1 MQQNKIIVPQV
12 VPQVPRVVTIPQVV
26 VPMVKRPATPPI
38 AMGKQEEII
47 RMIGEVR
54 EEIRVNNNN
63 RQEVEERIH
72 EEYQNIIRQMREE
85 HEEEIRRRQ
94 EEYQNN
100 ITTLLQQQQN
110 VIRELIEQQQNVIM
124 GMIRQHENNIGAIM
138 RTTQEVQQEIV
149 GVRRQIEEIRGAV
162 VEPEREEEEEEISTI
177 GGNRITK
184 ERGERLREEEIRILL
199 NRIAKNITTYQ
210 QKYTKGEREEQ
221 IRNMRETQGILR
233 EIQEGRRRVKRGT
246 GIKA

>member
-1 MQQNKIIVPQV
+1 MQQNRIVVPVVPKIVPM
-12 VPQVPRVVTIPQVV
+12 PN
-26 VPMVKRPATPPI
+26 RPLTPPI

-54 EEIRVNNNN
+54 EEIRAVAVNNNN
-63 RQEVEERIH
+63 IEQMQERIH
-72 EEYQNIIRQMREE
+72 QGYQNIIRQMRQE
-85 HEEEIRRRQ
+85 HEEEMRRMQR
-94 EEYQNN
+94 EYQDN
-100 ITTLLQQQQN
+100 IATVIEEQQN
-110 VIRELIEQQQNVIM
+110 VIT
-124 GMIRQHENNIGAIM
+124 GMIRQHENNIAILM
-138 RTTQEVQQEIV
+138 RTQQTTQEQIGE
-149 GVRRQIEEIRGAV
+149 VRREIEEIRRV
-162 VEPEREEEEEEISTI
+162 VVPEEPEEAEEEISTI

-184 ERGERLREEEIRILL
+184 ERGQRLSEEEIRILL

-210 QKYTKGEREEQ
+210 QKYTNGKKEEQ

>member
-1 MQQNKIIVPQV
+1 MQQNRIV
-12 VPQVPRVVTIPQVV
+12 VPTVPKIIPQVI
-26 VPMVKRPATPPI
+26 VPMPNRPATPPI

-47 RMIGEVR
+47 RIIGEMR

-63 RQEVEERIH
+63 REQVQERIH
-72 EEYQNIIRQMREE
+72 QEYQNIIREMRQE
-85 HEEEIRRRQ
+85 HEGEIRRRQ

-100 ITTLLQQQQN
+100 ITTLIQQQHN
-110 VIRELIEQQQNVIM
+110 VIT
-124 GMIRQHENNIGAIM
+124 GMIRQHENNIAALM
-138 RTTQEVQQEIV
+138 RTQETTQQQIEE
-149 GVRRQIEEIRGAV
+149 VRREIEEIRRV
-162 VEPEREEEEEEISTI
+162 VVPEEPEEEEEEISTI

-184 ERGERLREEEIRILL
+184 ERGQRLTEEEIRILL
-199 NRIAKNITTYQ
+199 NRITKNITTYQ

-233 EIQEGRRRVKRGT
+233 EIQEERRRVKRGT